1 MDQRIIDDGW
11 YTATELVNELTAVK
25 GSPVGISTVRA
36 WRTRIGMTPTRGNL
50 FSTEDLT
57 ILASLVLWRQAG
69 RSINSF
75 IEELYASQS
84 TDENEPITVE
94 AQVI

>member
-1 MDQRIIDDGW
+1 MRQRNLDDGW
-11 YTATELVNELTAVK
+11 YTAGQLLEELSAVK
-25 GSPVGISTVRA
+25 GSPVGASTVRL

-57 ILASLVLWRQAG
+57 ILASLVRWRQAG

-75 IEELYASQS
+75 IEELYPDSP
-84 TDENEPITVE
+84 TDEEEPIDIT
-94 AQVI
+94 AQAI